1 MNDQILNRT
10 ISAFNNRDFAI
21 AAREAAEGLASA
33 TGADEAFWMGLC
45 DTCEGMALLMDR
57 KYTHAEHRLTL
68 ALRTLRNFGF
78 RYGNFEVTAI
88 LAGVRRMVEEIRLV
102 RSTRGKVLDLT
113 LLPRMK
119 MAARADD

>member
-10 ISAFNNRDFAI
+10 VSAFNNREFAI
-21 AAREAAEGLASA
+21 AAREAAEGLAAA

-45 DTCEGMALLMDR
+45 DACEGMALLMDR

-68 ALRTLRNFGF
+68 ALRTLRNFGY
-78 RYGNFEVTAI
+78 RYENFEVTAI

-119 MAARADD
+119 LAARADD